1 MEIWKSQKQRFP
13 DSHRHDD
20 YGVLDQRTIN
30 NNSRKSVTYLPGLNC
45 YLCPGLYNC
54 VQGGLPPLRKW
65 FSIFGRLFM
74 KHLLAKVCP
83 AKRNS
88 SPGCSN
94 MIDISKREPS
104 SRTAC

>member
-45 YLCPGLYNC
+45 YLCPGLYK
-54 VQGGLPPLRKW
+54 VTREVA
-65 FSIFGRLFM
+65 
-74 KHLLAKVCP
+74 LATAGDLCQSY
-83 AKRNS
+83 N
-88 SPGCSN
+88 G
-94 MIDISKREPS
+94 SK
-104 SRTAC
+104 ADHHGW